1 MDQQTTELEVDF
13 MKFHKMAFI
22 FNALDNGWTVQKKGN
37 AYIFS
42 KKHEGKKEVF
52 LDNYLKRF
60 MVRNFDIDKIK

>member
-1 MDQQTTELEVDF
+1 MDQQTSELQVDF

-22 FNALDNGWTVQKKGN
+22 FNALDNGWTVKKKGN
-37 AYIFS
+37 SYIFT

-52 LDNYLKRF
+52 LDEYLQRF